1 MSGSVWPGADGNP
14 ISCREKIKVLEENQI
29 ELAQIMRDAFEDA
42 MLIGVDEDAMRKIL
56 SDMVASLRSPK
67 MGGV

>member
-1 MSGSVWPGADGNP
+1 MSGGVWPGADGYP
-14 ISCREKIKVLEENQI
+14 ISCLEKIKVLDENRD

-42 MLIGVDEDAMRKIL
+42 MLIGVDEDGMRKIL
-56 SDMVASLRSPK
+56 TDMVAALRSPK